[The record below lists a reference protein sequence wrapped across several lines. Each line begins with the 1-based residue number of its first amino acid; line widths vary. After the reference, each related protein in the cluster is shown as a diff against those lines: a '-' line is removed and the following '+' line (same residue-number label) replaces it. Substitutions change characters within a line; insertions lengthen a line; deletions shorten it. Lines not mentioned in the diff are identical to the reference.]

1 MNALTSLRQL
11 RYLMALAE
19 TKHFGR
25 AAEACFVTQSTLS
38 AGLKELESQLGV
50 TLVERTKRRVMVT
63 PLGEEVVAR
72 AKGILS
78 AAGEIVDLV
87 RAAAEPLSGPLSLGV
102 IPTVAP
108 FLLPKVLARVRKAH
122 PRLKLHLVEDLT
134 ARLLERLQAG
144 ELDLALIALPYR
156 APDLE
161 TLALG
166 DDPFLLATPAGHPL
180 AGHAHVD
187 AEELQ
192 RAPLL
197 LLEEGHCLRD
207 HALSACHIA
216 EAAPAGERLQAT
228 SLHTLTQM
236 VAGGMGVT
244 LLPQMAV
251 DAGLAKGTG
260 ITTSPLDD
268 PAAKRKI
275 GLAWRPSSPRKAEF
289 RKLAEYFRAA
299 LNGGT
304 VKARHEDAK
313 STKK

>member
-1 MNALTSLRQL
+1 MNILPSLRQL
-11 RYLMALAE
+11 RYLAALAE

-38 AGLKELESQLGV
+38 AGLKELETQLGV

-63 PLGEEVVAR
+63 PLGEAVVAR
-72 AKGILS
+72 ARRLLS
-78 AAGEIVDLV
+78 DAGEIVDLA

-108 FLLPKVLARVRKAH
+108 FLLPKVLPRVRKAH
-122 PRLKLHLVEDLT
+122 PKLKLHLVEDLT
-134 ARLLERLQAG
+134 ARLLDRLHAG

-156 APDLE
+156 ATDLE
-161 TLALG
+161 TLELG
-166 DDPFLLATPAGHPL
+166 EDRFLLATPAGHPL
-180 AGHAHVD
+180 AGHGHVD
-187 AEELQ
+187 PQELAQ
-192 RAPLL
+192 APLL

-207 HALSACHIA
+207 HALAACHIA
-216 EAAPAGERLQAT
+216 NAAPAGERLQAT

-260 ITTSPLDD
+260 IAISLLDD
-268 PAAKRKI
+268 PGATRKI
-275 GLAWRPSSPRKAEF
+275 GLAWRPSSARKAEF
-289 RKLAEYFRAA
+289 KTLGEYFRAA
-299 LNGGT
+299 L
-304 VKARHEDAK
+304 KAR
-313 STKK
+313 SGG

>member
-1 MNALTSLRQL
+1 MNILPSLRHL
-11 RYLMALAE
+11 RYLAALAE
-19 TKHFGR
+19 TTHFGR

-50 TLVERTKRRVMVT
+50 ILVERTKRRVMVT

-72 AKGILS
+72 ARRLLS
-78 AAGEIVDLV
+78 EAGEIVDLV
-87 RAAAEPLSGPLSLGV
+87 RAAAEPLSGPLALGV

-122 PRLKLHLVEDLT
+122 PKLKLHLVEDLT
-134 ARLLERLQAG
+134 ARLLERLNAG
-144 ELDLALIALPYR
+144 AIDLALIALPYR
-156 APDLE
+156 APDIE
-161 TLALG
+161 TLELG

-180 AGHAHVD
+180 AGHEHVD
-187 AEELQ
+187 AGELD

-197 LLEEGHCLRD
+197 LLQEGHCLRD
-207 HALSACHIA
+207 HALAACRLA

-260 ITTSPLDD
+260 ITTTRLDD
-268 PAAKRKI
+268 PDATRKI
-275 GLAWRPSSPRKAEF
+275 GFAWRPSSARKAEF
-289 RKLAEYFRAA
+289 KKLAEYFRAA
-299 LNGGT
+299 L
-304 VKARHEDAK
+304 AK
-313 STKK
+313 QP

>member
-1 MNALTSLRQL
+1 MNILPSLRQL
-11 RYLMALAE
+11 RYLAAVAE
-19 TKHFGR
+19 TRHFGR

-50 TLVERTKRRVMVT
+50 TLVERTKRRVMLT
-63 PLGEEVVAR
+63 PLGQEVVAR
-72 AKGILS
+72 AKRLLA
-78 AAGEIVDLV
+78 AAGEIVELA
-87 RAAAEPLSGPLSLGV
+87 RAAAEPLSGPLSLGA
-102 IPTVAP
+102 IPTIAP

-122 PRLKLHLVEDLT
+122 PQLKLHLVEDLT

-161 TLALG
+161 TLELG
-166 DDPFLLATPAGHPL
+166 DDPFLLATPPGHPL
-180 AGHAHVD
+180 AGHAHVEAQD
-187 AEELQ
+187 LA

-207 HALSACHIA
+207 HALAACRIA

-228 SLHTLTQM
+228 SLHTLAQM

-244 LLPQMAV
+244 LLPRMAV
-251 DAGLAKGTG
+251 EAGIAKGTG
-260 ITTSPLDD
+260 IATSPLDD
-268 PAAKRKI
+268 TGAVRKI

-299 LNGGT
+299 L
-304 VKARHEDAK
+304 KPH
-313 STKK
+313 

>member
-1 MNALTSLRQL
+1 
-11 RYLMALAE
+11 
-19 TKHFGR
+19 
-25 AAEACFVTQSTLS
+25 
-38 AGLKELESQLGV
+38 
-50 TLVERTKRRVMVT
+50 
-63 PLGEEVVAR
+63 
-72 AKGILS
+72 
-78 AAGEIVDLV
+78 
-87 RAAAEPLSGPLSLGV
+87 V

-108 FLLPKVLARVRKAH
+108 FLLPKVLTRVRKTH
-122 PRLKLHLVEDLT
+122 PKLKLHLVEDLT

-161 TLALG
+161 TLELG
-166 DDPFLLATPAGHPL
+166 DDPFPLATPAGHPL

-187 AEELQ
+187 AGELQ
-192 RAPLL
+192 RAPLP

-216 EAAPAGERLQAT
+216 EGAPAGERLQAA

-260 ITTSPLDD
+260 ITTSALDD

-275 GLAWRPSSPRKAEF
+275 GFAWRPSSPRKAEF
-289 RKLAEYFRAA
+289 RKLAEYFRSA

-304 VKARHEDAK
+304 VKVHHEDVK
-313 STKK
+313 SARK

>member
-1 MNALTSLRQL
+1 MHDGGDAHGGLDRF
-11 RYLMALAE
+11 AADAVLAQHLLVRLDAHAAAVHRRNGE
-19 TKHFGR
+19 RPKLEIGLLDARLGQRVHAQARRHR
-25 AAEACFVTQSTLS
+25 A
-38 AGLKELESQLGV
+38 
-50 TLVERTKRRVMVT
+50 
-63 PLGEEVVAR
+63 VVVLAD
-72 AKGILS
+72 
-78 AAGEIVDLV
+78 ENLV

-108 FLLPKVLARVRKAH
+108 FLLPKVLARVRKTH
-122 PRLKLHLVEDLT
+122 PKLKLHLVEDLT
-134 ARLLERLQAG
+134 ARLLERLQAS
-144 ELDLALIALPYR
+144 ELDLALVALPYR

-161 TLALG
+161 TLELG

-187 AEELQ
+187 AGELQ

-216 EAAPAGERLQAT
+216 EGAPAGERLQAT

-275 GLAWRPSSPRKAEF
+275 GFAWRPSSPRKAEF
-289 RKLAEYFRAA
+289 RKLAEYFRSA

-304 VKARHEDAK
+304 VKVHHEDVK
-313 STKK
+313 SARK

>member
-1 MNALTSLRQL
+1 MNTLPSLRQL
-11 RYLMALAE
+11 RYLVALAE
-19 TKHFGR
+19 TRHFGR
-25 AAEACFVTQSTLS
+25 AAAACFVTQSTLS
-38 AGLKELESQLGV
+38 AGLKELETQLGV

-63 PLGEEVVAR
+63 PLGEDVVAR
-72 AKGILS
+72 AKRLLS
-78 AAGEIVDLV
+78 EAGEIAELV
-87 RAAAEPLSGPLSLGV
+87 RAAAEPLSGPLALGV

-108 FLLPKVLARVRKAH
+108 FLLPRVLAKVRKAH
-122 PRLKLHLVEDLT
+122 PKLKLHLVEDLT
-134 ARLLERLQAG
+134 ARLLERLTAG

-156 APDLE
+156 APEIE
-161 TLALG
+161 TLDLG
-166 DDPFLLATPAGHPL
+166 DDPFLLATPPGHPL
-180 AGHAHVD
+180 AGHEHVE
-187 AEELQ
+187 AGELA

-207 HALSACHIA
+207 HALAACRLA

-268 PAAKRKI
+268 PSAKRKI
-275 GLAWRPSSPRKAEF
+275 GFAWRPSSPRKAEF
-289 RKLAEYFRAA
+289 KTLAEYFRAA
-299 LNGGT
+299 LPGR
-304 VKARHEDAK
+304 AAK
-313 STKK
+313 

>member
-1 MNALTSLRQL
+1 MHDGGDAHGGLDRLAADTVLAQ
-11 RYLMALAE
+11 YLLVRLDA
-19 TKHFGR
+19 H
-25 AAEACFVTQSTLS
+25 AAAVHRRNGERPELEIGLLD
-38 AGLKELESQLGV
+38 AGLGQRV
-50 TLVERTKRRVMVT
+50 HAQARRHRA
-63 PLGEEVVAR
+63 VVVLAD
-72 AKGILS
+72 
-78 AAGEIVDLV
+78 ENLV
-87 RAAAEPLSGPLSLGV
+87 RAPAEPLSGALSLGV

-108 FLLPKVLARVRKAH
+108 FLLPKVLARVRKTH
-122 PRLKLHLVEDLT
+122 PKLTLHLVEDLT

-161 TLALG
+161 TLELG

-187 AEELQ
+187 AGELQ

-216 EAAPAGERLQAT
+216 EGAPAGERLQAT

-275 GLAWRPSSPRKAEF
+275 GFAWRPSSPRKAEF
-289 RKLAEYFRAA
+289 RKLAEYFRSA

-304 VKARHEDAK
+304 VKVHHEDVK
-313 STKK
+313 SARK

>member
-1 MNALTSLRQL
+1 MSLLPSLRHL
-11 RYLMALAE
+11 RYLAALAE
-19 TKHFGR
+19 AKHFGR

-72 AKGILS
+72 ARRLLS

-87 RAAAEPLSGPLSLGV
+87 RAAAEPLSGPLALGV

-108 FLLPKVLARVRKAH
+108 FLLPKVLARVRRAH
-122 PRLKLHLVEDLT
+122 PKLKLHLVEDLT
-134 ARLLERLQAG
+134 ARLLERLHAG

-161 TLALG
+161 TLELG
-166 DDPFLLATPAGHPL
+166 DDPFLLATPPGHPL
-180 AGHAHVD
+180 AGHAHV
-187 AEELQ
+187 EPGELQ

-207 HALSACHIA
+207 HALAACRLA
-216 EAAPAGERLQAT
+216 EAAPGGERLQAT
-228 SLHTLTQM
+228 SLHTLAQM

-251 DAGLAKGTG
+251 DAGLAKGIG
-260 ITTSPLDD
+260 IATSPLDD
-268 PAAKRKI
+268 PDAKRKI

-289 RKLAEYFRAA
+289 KKLADYFRAA
-299 LNGGT
+299 LSYRSG
-304 VKARHEDAK
+304 R
-313 STKK
+313 

>member
-1 MNALTSLRQL
+1 MHDGGDAHGGLDRF
-11 RYLMALAE
+11 AADAVLAQ
-19 TKHFGR
+19 HLLVR
-25 AAEACFVTQSTLS
+25 LDAHAAAVHRRNGERPELEIGLLD
-38 AGLKELESQLGV
+38 AGLGQRV
-50 TLVERTKRRVMVT
+50 HAQARRHRA
-63 PLGEEVVAR
+63 VVVLAD
-72 AKGILS
+72 
-78 AAGEIVDLV
+78 ENLV

-108 FLLPKVLARVRKAH
+108 FLLPKVLARVRKTH
-122 PRLKLHLVEDLT
+122 PKLKLHLVEDLT

-144 ELDLALIALPYR
+144 ELDLALVALPYR

-161 TLALG
+161 TLELG

-187 AEELQ
+187 AGELQ

-216 EAAPAGERLQAT
+216 EGAPAGERLQAT

-275 GLAWRPSSPRKAEF
+275 GFAWRPSSPRKAEF
-289 RKLAEYFRAA
+289 RKLAEYFRSA

-304 VKARHEDAK
+304 VKVHHEDVK
-313 STKK
+313 SARK

>member
-1 MNALTSLRQL
+1 MNALPSLRHL
-11 RYLMALAE
+11 RYLVTLAE
-19 TKHFGR
+19 TRHFGR

-38 AGLKELESQLGV
+38 AGLKELENQLGV

-72 AKGILS
+72 ARRLLS
-78 AAGEIVDLV
+78 EAGEIADLV
-87 RAAAEPLSGPLSLGV
+87 RAAAEPLSGPLNLGV

-108 FLLPKVLARVRKAH
+108 FLLPKVLAKVRKAH
-122 PRLKLHLVEDLT
+122 PKLKLHLVEDLT
-134 ARLLERLQAG
+134 ARLLERLTAG

-156 APDLE
+156 APEVE
-161 TLALG
+161 TLELG
-166 DDPFLLATPAGHPL
+166 DDAFLLATPPGHPL
-180 AGHAHVD
+180 AGHEHVD
-187 AEELQ
+187 AGELE

-207 HALSACHIA
+207 HALAACRL
-216 EAAPAGERLQAT
+216 AGASPMGDRLQAT

-260 ITTSPLDD
+260 ITTSALDD
-268 PAAKRKI
+268 PEAKRKI
-275 GLAWRPSSPRKAEF
+275 GFAWRPSSPRKAEF
-289 RKLAEYFRAA
+289 KKLAEYFRAA
-299 LNGGT
+299 LPSR
-304 VKARHEDAK
+304 AAA
-313 STKK
+313 